1 MKKSDSKKIIFFTP
15 DFIARPIGASE
26 KDSLGSLKNFKD
38 LGYEITLVIFISK
51 WALKYKKEIFDLE
64 KKVNELKIIEF
75 KKSKLKN
82 RITNIYRLD
91 GFTDQY
97 FNEETVSELT
107 EMYGNKYYDLV
118 WLDFT
123 YMWPLKNIFSD
134 SKIIIRSKNFEPLHF
149 ISENKKY
156 TINFIKFIPKL
167 LSEIKSVRSS
177 DVFLAITPKERKL
190 YSLFKSKVK
199 LYPLSYLKNNSYIY
213 KNNKIK
219 NAFFSGGSYNVKHN
233 LYALKYIINEILP
246 ILINNNITLNI
257 TGSKIPEHLLNIN
270 SEFLIFHGFIDEKD
284 FINFYKKM
292 DVNIAPIISGHG
304 MQSKIFEPM
313 SLGIPT
319 LTFKEGLRGY
329 NFEEGEDYL
338 EIKKSLSYITQI
350 DKLQMISKKSFEKS
364 REIFKYNF
372 EEICEIRT

>member
-1 MKKSDSKKIIFFTP
+1 MSKSKKVIFFTP

-38 LGYEITLVIFISK
+38 LGYEITLVIFAHD
-51 WALKYKKEIFDLE
+51 WVFKYVNEINDLE
-64 KKVNELKIIEF
+64 KKVDELKIIVF

-82 RITNIYRLD
+82 RLTSIFRLD
-91 GFTDQY
+91 GYTDQY
-97 FNEETVSELT
+97 FNEKTVLELT

-123 YMWPLKNIFSD
+123 YMWPLKNIFSE

-149 ISENKKY
+149 ISENKKNI
-156 TINFIKFIPKL
+156 INFIKFIPKL

-177 DVFLAITPKERKL
+177 DVFLAITPKEKKL

-199 LYPLSYLKNNSYIY
+199 LYPLSYLKNNRYIY
-213 KNNKIK
+213 ENNKIK
-219 NAFFSGGSYNVKHN
+219 NVFFSGGSYNVKHN
-233 LYALKYIINEILP
+233 LNALKYIINNILP

-257 TGSKIPEHLLNIN
+257 TGSKIPQKFLNLN
-270 SEFLIFHGFIDEKD
+270 NEFLIFHGFLDEKD
-284 FINFYKKM
+284 FVNFYRKM
-292 DVNIAPIISGHG
+292 DVNLAPIISGHG

-319 LTFKEGLRGY
+319 LTFKTGLRGY
-329 NFEEGEDYL
+329 DYVKELEYL
-338 EIKKSLSYITQI
+338 ELSENLNTIFSSENLKK
-350 DKLQMISKKSFEKS
+350 ISKKTFEKS
-364 REIFKYNF
+364 QKLFDYNF
-372 EEICEIRT
+372 SELSEINSK